1 MLALSCSRRS
11 CVAAYNRGMNWSAA
25 SRLVATSAG
34 MALVGFVV
42 GSLAGAA
49 PAQAKSVSAP
59 AARQG
64 VTSFHFNN
72 IPVRSAL
79 QLIAEEGG
87 FNLIVSDSVQ
97 GNISL
102 RLNDVT
108 WQQALE
114 IVLRIKGLQQ
124 HVDRDTRSVTSARG

>member
-1 MLALSCSRRS
+1 
-11 CVAAYNRGMNWSAA
+11 MNWSATGKW
-25 SRLVATSAG
+25 LVASVG
-34 MALVGFVV
+34 MALTGFVV

-49 PAQAKSVSAP
+49 PAQA
-59 AARQG
+59 AARSKAG
-64 VTSFHFNN
+64 ATLARNATTSFNFNN

-87 FNLIVSDSVQ
+87 FNLIVSDSVR

-108 WQQALE
+108 WEQALVL
-114 IVLRIKGLQQ
+114 VLRIKGLEQ
-124 HVDRDTRSVTSARG
+124 HVERNTRTVTTAGG